1 LQPAVKTPGITPARY
16 ASSTHPVRYK
26 EAAVNFVILDN
37 NRFYAEGLRYA
48 LLRRNAHT
56 QVESGALQWHR
67 SLLACDTLVMR
78 CRFSVA
84 RTHLALVDILL
95 QLEARRWE
103 GTVYLVCNE
112 KGWALATHLR
122 KRFAT
127 LTLHIIDDRI
137 AVVDAAY
144 LLAKEP
150 RRVRSLNCC
159 LTGMEFNV
167 LDRLVNGQSVKHV
180 AQMTQISEKQVS
192 TYKCNALKKLN
203 ANNLLQLLL

>member
-1 LQPAVKTPGITPARY
+1 MPANTPARY
-16 ASSTHPVRYK
+16 ALSTHPVRYK
-26 EAAVNFVILDN
+26 EAAVNYAILDN

-67 SLLACDTLVMR
+67 SLLACDTLVVR

>member
-1 LQPAVKTPGITPARY
+1 MPGITPARY
-16 ASSTHPVRYK
+16 ALSTLPVRYK
-26 EAAVNFVILDN
+26 ETAVNYIILDN

-48 LLRRNAHT
+48 LLRRNAQT
-56 QVESGALQWHR
+56 LVESDTVKWRR
-67 SLLACDTLVMR
+67 SLLACVTLVIR
-78 CRFSVA
+78 CRFSVTG
-84 RTHLALVDILL
+84 THLALVDILL
-95 QLEARRWE
+95 QLEARRWA
-103 GTVYLVCNE
+103 GMVYLVCNE

-127 LTLHIIDDRI
+127 LTLYIIDDRI
-137 AVVDAAY
+137 AVADAAY

-150 RRVRSLNCC
+150 RRIRSLNCC

-167 LDRLVNGQSVKHV
+167 LDRLVNGQSVRHI
-180 AQMTQISEKQVS
+180 AHMTQMSEKQVS

>member
-1 LQPAVKTPGITPARY
+1 MNY
-16 ASSTHPVRYK
+16 
-26 EAAVNFVILDN
+26 VILDN
-37 NRFYAEGLRYA
+37 NRFYAEGLRSA

-67 SLLACDTLVMR
+67 SLLACDTLVVR

-180 AQMTQISEKQVS
+180 AHMTQISEKQVS

>member
-26 EAAVNFVILDN
+26 EAAVNYVILDN

-56 QVESGALQWHR
+56 QVESGALQWRR
-67 SLLACDTLVMR
+67 SLLACDTLVVR

-95 QLEARRWE
+95 QLEARRWA

-180 AQMTQISEKQVS
+180 AHMTQISEKQVS

>member
-1 LQPAVKTPGITPARY
+1 MPGITPARY
-16 ASSTHPVRYK
+16 ALSTHPVRYK

-180 AQMTQISEKQVS
+180 AQMTQISEKHVS

>member
-26 EAAVNFVILDN
+26 EAAVNYVILDN

-67 SLLACDTLVMR
+67 SLLACDTLVVR

-95 QLEARRWE
+95 QLEARRWA

-180 AQMTQISEKQVS
+180 AHMTQISEKQVS

>member
-26 EAAVNFVILDN
+26 EAAVNYVILDN

-56 QVESGALQWHR
+56 QVESGALQWRR
-67 SLLACDTLVMR
+67 SLLACDTLVVR

-180 AQMTQISEKQVS
+180 AHMTQISEKQVS

>member
-1 LQPAVKTPGITPARY
+1 MPGITPVRY
-16 ASSTHPVRYK
+16 ALSTRPVRYK
-26 EAAVNFVILDN
+26 EAAVNYVILDN

-48 LLRRNAHT
+48 LLRRNAPT
-56 QVESGALQWHR
+56 QVKCGTVKWRR
-67 SLLACDTLVMR
+67 SLLTCDTLVVR

-122 KRFAT
+122 KRFTT
-127 LTLHIIDDRI
+127 LTLHIMDDRL
-137 AVVDAAY
+137 AVMDAPY
-144 LLAKEP
+144 MFAKEP

-167 LDRLVNGQSVKHV
+167 LDRLINGQSVKHV
-180 AQMTQISEKQVS
+180 AHMTQISEKQVS

>member
-1 LQPAVKTPGITPARY
+1 MNY
-16 ASSTHPVRYK
+16 
-26 EAAVNFVILDN
+26 VILDN

-48 LLRRNAHT
+48 LLRRNAPT
-56 QVESGALQWHR
+56 QVKCGTVKWRR
-67 SLLACDTLVMR
+67 SLLACDTLVVR
-78 CRFSVA
+78 CRFSVT

-95 QLEARRWE
+95 QLEARCWE

-122 KRFAT
+122 KRFST
-127 LTLHIIDDRI
+127 
-137 AVVDAAY
+137 
-144 LLAKEP
+144 
-150 RRVRSLNCC
+150 LNCC

-180 AQMTQISEKQVS
+180 AHMTQISEKQVS

>member
-1 LQPAVKTPGITPARY
+1 MPGITPARY
-16 ASSTHPVRYK
+16 ALSTHPVRYK

>member
-1 LQPAVKTPGITPARY
+1 MSY
-16 ASSTHPVRYK
+16 A
-26 EAAVNFVILDN
+26 ILDN

-48 LLRRNAHT
+48 LLRRNAQT
-56 QVESGALQWHR
+56 QVESGTVKWCR
-67 SLLACDTLVMR
+67 SLLARDTLVVR

-84 RTHLALVDILL
+84 GTHLALVDILL
-95 QLEARRWE
+95 ELEARRWE

-127 LTLHIIDDRI
+127 LTLYIIDDRI
-137 AVVDAAY
+137 AVADAAY
-144 LLAKEP
+144 LLAREP
-150 RRVRSLNCC
+150 RRVRTLNCC

-167 LDRLVNGQSVKHV
+167 LDRLVNGQSVRHV
-180 AQMTQISEKQVS
+180 AHMTQMSEKQVS

>member
-1 LQPAVKTPGITPARY
+1 M
-16 ASSTHPVRYK
+16 
-26 EAAVNFVILDN
+26 NFVILDN

-127 LTLHIIDDRI
+127 LTSYIIDDRI
-137 AVVDAAY
+137 AVADAAY

>member
-26 EAAVNFVILDN
+26 EAAVNYVILDN

-67 SLLACDTLVMR
+67 SLLACDTLVVR

-180 AQMTQISEKQVS
+180 AHMTQISEKQVS

>member
-1 LQPAVKTPGITPARY
+1 MNY
-16 ASSTHPVRYK
+16 
-26 EAAVNFVILDN
+26 VILDN

-56 QVESGALQWHR
+56 QVESGALQWRR

-180 AQMTQISEKQVS
+180 AHMTQISEKQVS